1 MSTSVSSATE
11 QAVSEQAVSEQRK
24 PAPSRREQRASAQRF
39 IDNLKGMAHP
49 NSSRIFIEGSRPDIR
64 VGLRE
69 ITLADT
75 LVGGSKE
82 NPQFEANEPVP
93 VYDTSGAYGDEHAVI
108 DVRLGL
114 PRLRQGWVLER
125 GDTEELY
132 GLSSAF
138 TQERLADEG
147 LDHLRFDNLPKPR
160 RAKPGRRVTQLHYAR
175 QGLVTPEMEFIAIRE
190 NMGRERVRSE
200 LLLRQHPG
208 QGFGARLPENITPE
222 FVRDEVAAGR
232 AIIPNNVNHPETE
245 PMIIGRNFL
254 VKINANIGNS
264 AVSSSIEEEVEKLV
278 WSTRWGAD
286 TVMDLSTGRNIHETR
301 EWILRN
307 SPVPIGTVP
316 IYQALEKTNGIAE
329 DLTWEL
335 FRDTLLEQAEQGV
348 DYFTIHAGVLLR
360 YVPMTAKRLTGI
372 VSRGGSIMAKWCL
385 SHHKENFLYQHFRE
399 ICELCA
405 AYDVALS
412 LGDGLRPGS
421 VYDANDEAQFAEL
434 HTLGELTKIAWE
446 YDVQVMIEG
455 PGHVPMHMIERNMTE
470 QLEHCHEAPFY
481 TLGPLTTDIAPGYDH
496 FTSGIGAAM
505 IGWYGCAMLCY
516 VTPKEHLG
524 LPNKEDVKQ
533 GLITYKIAAHAADL
547 AKGHPGAQIRDNAM
561 SKARFEFRWEDQF
574 NLALDPETA
583 RAYHDETLPQESGKV
598 AHFCSMCGPKF
609 CSMKITQDVRDYAA
623 SLEAV
628 EVKLV
633 GMDGQQERVVA
644 QVESGMARMAET
656 FKETGG
662 EIYHQAA
669 ALKQAAGEEIGRAH
683 V

>member
-1 MSTSVSSATE
+1 MSTNVSDTTKS
-11 QAVSEQAVSEQRK
+11 
-24 PAPSRREQRASAQRF
+24 SRREQRSSAQTF

-49 NSSRIFIEGSRPDIR
+49 NSRRIFIEGSRPDIR
-64 VGLRE
+64 VPLRE
-69 ITLADT
+69 IQLADT
-75 LVGGSKE
+75 FVGGTKE
-82 NPQFEANEPVP
+82 APQFEPNEPVP
-93 VYDTSGAYGDEHAVI
+93 VYDTSGPYGEDAAPI
-108 DVRLGL
+108 DVRRGL
-114 PRLRQGWVLER
+114 PRLREEWVLER
-125 GDTEELY
+125 ADTEALE
-132 GLSSAF
+132 GLSSVF

-147 LDHLRFDNLPKPR
+147 LDHLRFEHLPSAR

-175 QGLVTPEMEFIAIRE
+175 AGIVTPEMEFIALRE

-200 LLLRQHPG
+200 LLRTQHPG
-208 QGFGARLPENITPE
+208 QGFGARLPQNITPE

-232 AIIPNNVNHPETE
+232 AIIPSNINHPEAE

-264 AVSSSIEEEVEKLV
+264 AVTSSIEEEVEKLV

-286 TVMDLSTGRNIHETR
+286 TVMDLSTGRYIHETR

-360 YVPMTAKRLTGI
+360 FVPMTAKRLTGI

-385 SHHKENFLYQHFRE
+385 SHHKENFLYEHFRE
-399 ICELCA
+399 ICEICA
-405 AYDVALS
+405 AYDVSLS

-434 HTLGELTKIAWE
+434 RTLGELTKIAWE

-496 FTSGIGAAM
+496 FTSGIGAAL

-574 NLALDPETA
+574 NLALDPDTA

-623 SLEAV
+623 KLEAV
-628 EVKLV
+628 EIKMV

-644 QVESGMARMAET
+644 EVESGMARKETETFKQADVESGMARMAET

-669 ALKQAAGEEIGRAH
+669 TLKQAAGEE